1 MMQHMQQ
8 TSQTSELPENTGSLQ
23 SEPPLIV
30 DLDGTLIFTDMLH
43 ESTLK
48 AFRDT
53 PWILFL
59 LPAWLL
65 SGRASLKEKL
75 ALRTAI
81 TPDVLPYNQELITW
95 LQSQRQQGRQ
105 LVLCTASD
113 QRIAHAI
120 ADHLDLFDD
129 VIASDGSTNLSGE
142 NKARALAERYQQTG
156 FDYVGDS
163 SKDLPVFAKA
173 RHSIIVNASAE
184 TRAKAN
190 ATANVVSEF
199 PSPIKTWR
207 TWVHTI
213 RAHQWLKNLLL
224 FVPLLAAHQW
234 QSWYSWG
241 QLIVAFVA
249 FCLCAS
255 AVYITNDLFDLESDR
270 RHPRK
275 KHRPFASGTVPAW
288 QGVITVPL
296 LIGLSVLTAASV
308 NAAFLGWLGIYFLL
322 TCSYSF
328 VLKRFAIIDC
338 IALAMLYTLRV
349 IAGAAAANTEVT
361 FWLLTESVFLFL
373 SLAFL
378 KRYAELRLQ
387 SDSGQS
393 HAHGRGYSTAD
404 TMLVQTLGIC
414 AGMIATLVLALYLN
428 SDAVQDLYSNVMM
441 VWAAIPFLLFWIS
454 WMWLQACR
462 GNMHDDPLVFAVK
475 DGVSLL
481 AGVGFTLVL
490 VLAVVVP

>member
-1 MMQHMQQ
+1 MIQLMQK
-8 TSQTSELPENTGSLQ
+8 TSLTTDSLSINGSLEG
-23 SEPPLIV
+23 EPPLVV

-59 LPAWLL
+59 LPSWLL
-65 SGRASLKEKL
+65 NGRAYLKEKL
-75 ALRTAI
+75 ARRSPI
-81 TPDVLPYNQELITW
+81 SPDVLPYNQELLTW
-95 LQSQRQQGRQ
+95 LRSQKEKGRQ

-120 ADHLDLFDD
+120 ADHLGLFDD
-129 VIASDGSTNLSGE
+129 VIASDGALNLSGE
-142 NKARALAERYQQTG
+142 NKARALADRYDRTG
-156 FDYVGDS
+156 FDYVGNS
-163 SKDLPVFAKA
+163 NKDLPVWEKA
-173 RHSIIVNASAE
+173 RQAIVVNASAE
-184 TRAKAN
+184 TRLKAN
-190 ATANVVSEF
+190 ALANVVSEF
-199 PSPIKTWR
+199 PSPAKTWR

-213 RAHQWLKNLLL
+213 RAHQWLKNFLL
-224 FVPLLAAHQW
+224 FIPLLAAHQW
-234 QSWYSWG
+234 QSLHSWG
-241 QLIVAFVA
+241 QLITAFAA
-249 FCLCAS
+249 FSLCAS

-275 KHRPFASGTVPAW
+275 KQRPFASGSVPAW
-288 QGVITVPL
+288 KGVITVPL
-296 LIGLSVLTAASV
+296 LLGLSVLIAASV
-308 NAAFLGWLGIYFLL
+308 SPTFLAWLGVYFLL

-328 VLKRFAIIDC
+328 VLKRIAIIDC
-338 IALAMLYTLRV
+338 MALAMLYTLRV

-387 SDSGQS
+387 SDIGQS

-404 TMLVQTLGIC
+404 TMLVQTLGIS

-428 SDAVQDLYSNVMM
+428 SNAVQELYNHIML

-481 AGVGFTLVL
+481 AGTGFMLVL
-490 VLAVVVP
+490 VLAVVIP